1 MIYIHKGLNM
11 RIRINVYQGAYFCGV
26 YELRFRDNIYY
37 WSFMGYYHEN
47 IARIQTLDNNYE
59 LEFKP
64 EHING
69 TGTTRAL

>member
-1 MIYIHKGLNM
+1 M

-26 YELRFRDNIYY
+26 YELMYLGNKYSWNFV
-37 WSFMGYYHEN
+37 GYAVEN
-47 IARIQTLDNNYE
+47 NLRIQTLDNNYQ

-64 EHING
+64 EHLNG